1 MSLVTLLVLAG
12 LAVWAYRR
20 LQHRG
25 GAGASAAARAR
36 QLRTPAVRLAT
47 LLGISTRAE
56 HLARRYDAG
65 AEGERRTARQ
75 INRLRIHGWT
85 VLHDRALPTGR
96 ANVDHL
102 AISPTGTVILPD
114 TKRWDARFPVYVS
127 GEHLMHGG
135 RIVTGRLDALAHEA
149 AAVARALGVPVV
161 PLVVVQGARVADKQ
175 LSFRGVRIVS
185 ADRACDVMRRLGRPH
200 GRSSRRHLT
209 ELALRKLPPRTDVT
223 R

>member
-1 MSLVTLLVLAG
+1 MSVVTCLVLAG

-47 LLGISTRAE
+47 LLGIHTRAE
-56 HLARRYDAG
+56 HLARRYDWG
-65 AEGERRTARQ
+65 AEGERRTARRL
-75 INRLRIHGWT
+75 NRLRLHGWT
-85 VLHDRALPTGR
+85 ILHDRALPTGR

-102 AISPTGTVILPD
+102 AISPTGTVVIVD
-114 TKRWDARFPVYVS
+114 TKRWGARHPVYVD
-127 GEHLMHGG
+127 GDQLMHGG
-135 RIVTGRLDALAHEA
+135 KVVTGRLDALAHEA

-161 PLVVVQGARVADKQ
+161 PLVVVDGAPVADKRM
-175 LSFRGVRIVS
+175 SFRGVRIVS
-185 ADRACDVMRRLGRPH
+185 ADRACDVLQSLGRAH
-200 GRSSRRHLT
+200 GASTRRHLT
-209 ELALRKLPPRTDVT
+209 ELALQKLPPRTGVT

>member
-1 MSLVTLLVLAG
+1 M
-12 LAVWAYRR
+12 
-20 LQHRG
+20 
-25 GAGASAAARAR
+25 
-36 QLRTPAVRLAT
+36 
-47 LLGISTRAE
+47 
-56 HLARRYDAG
+56 
-65 AEGERRTARQ
+65 
-75 INRLRIHGWT
+75 
-85 VLHDRALPTGR
+85 
-96 ANVDHL
+96 
-102 AISPTGTVILPD
+102 ILPD
-114 TKRWDARFPVYVS
+114 TKRWDARFPVYVA